1 MKIAA
6 VTDDN
11 ITISQHFGRALQ
23 YSVVTVENGE
33 IVDRELR
40 DKASHKDFQPEGLE
54 GQHRS
59 RDDARGHGYGRH
71 SAEKHKR
78 MFASI
83 NDCQI
88 LLARGM
94 GQGAYNGLVQ
104 MGIKPIL
111 TDIPEIEMAIHAVLD
126 ESIVDHPER
135 LH

>member
-23 YSVVTVENGE
+23 YSVVTVDKGE

-40 DKASHKDFQPEGLE
+40 DKASHKDFQREGIE
-54 GQHRS
+54 GQHRN
-59 RDDARGHGYGRH
+59 RDDARGRGYGRH

-94 GQGAYNGLVQ
+94 GQGAYNGLLQ

-111 TDIPEIEMAIHAVLD
+111 TDIPEIELAVRAVLD